1 MLERD
6 IGGPA
11 MTGDMTG
18 PAEPAATAEAAAF
31 LSVRGVGHCFGRTR
45 VLSDVSVSAGRGEI
59 LGLLGPSGC
68 GKSTLLRLIA
78 GVEAHQEGRIL
89 LDGEELAGPRGAVPP
104 EDRAI
109 GFLPQDYALFPHLSV
124 LDNVCF
130 GLRGRSAAERKRRGL
145 EALAGTSMADFAAG
159 FPHQLSGG
167 EQQRVALARAL
178 APQPRLLLLD
188 EPFANL
194 DARLRGRLR
203 EDTLALL
210 KRLGMTAV
218 IVTHEPEEAMALGDR
233 IALMDKG
240 RIRQAGTP
248 LALYRQPADPVV
260 AAFFGEPNRLRVPV
274 SAGGART
281 PFGVVAMADTND
293 GDIVEALIRPESL
306 TLEPV
311 PDPAPAAAAEPARGA
326 TGRVVASRF
335 LGRITRIDVRIDTP
349 PADRA
354 EPPVLQVHLPG
365 YQPAT
370 TGQPVRLHCRPED
383 VMVFRSPSLQVSP

>member
-1 MLERD
+1 
-6 IGGPA
+6 
-11 MTGDMTG
+11 
-18 PAEPAATAEAAAF
+18 
-31 LSVRGVGHCFGRTR
+31 
-45 VLSDVSVSAGRGEI
+45 
-59 LGLLGPSGC
+59 
-68 GKSTLLRLIA
+68 
-78 GVEAHQEGRIL
+78 
-89 LDGEELAGPRGAVPP
+89 
-104 EDRAI
+104 
-109 GFLPQDYALFPHLSV
+109 
-124 LDNVCF
+124 
-130 GLRGRSAAERKRRGL
+130 
-145 EALAGTSMADFAAG
+145 
-159 FPHQLSGG
+159 
-167 EQQRVALARAL
+167 
-178 APQPRLLLLD
+178 
-188 EPFANL
+188 
-194 DARLRGRLR
+194 
-203 EDTLALL
+203 
-210 KRLGMTAV
+210 MTAV

>member
-11 MTGDMTG
+11 MAGDTAG
-18 PAEPAATAEAAAF
+18 PAEPAAETPAF
-31 LSVRGVGHCFGRTR
+31 LSVHGVGHRFGRTR
-45 VLSDVSVSAGRGEI
+45 VLSEVAVAAGRGEI

-78 GVEAHQEGRIL
+78 GVESHQEGRIL

-274 SAGGART
+274 ADGRAQT
-281 PFGVVAMADTND
+281 PFGAVPVPAAPD
-293 GDIVEALIRPESL
+293 GDVVEALIRPESL

-311 PDPAPAAAAEPARGA
+311 PAPTAAAEPAAGA

-335 LGRITRIDVRIDTP
+335 LGRITRIDVRIDTA

-354 EPPVLQVHLPG
+354 DPPVLQVHLPG

-370 TGQPVRLHCRPED
+370 PGQPVRLHCRAED
-383 VMVFRSPSLQVSP
+383 VMAFRSPPPQASP